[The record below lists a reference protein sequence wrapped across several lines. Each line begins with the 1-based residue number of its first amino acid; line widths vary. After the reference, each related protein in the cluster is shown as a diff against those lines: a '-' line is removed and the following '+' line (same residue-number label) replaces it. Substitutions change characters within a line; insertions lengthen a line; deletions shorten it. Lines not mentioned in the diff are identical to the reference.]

1 VNLFSVNIVGLSLS
15 KHSFEFELGKVFFQ
29 QYQSE
34 LVSEGTLKA
43 IVELD
48 KHETF
53 IEAVFEIKGTVRLTC
68 DRSLEEFDFPIATRA
83 KLVYKYGDEN
93 KEISEEVVMIHR
105 DSASLDLGQPMYEY
119 ITLAVPMKKL
129 HPRFQEEEDDSEEG
143 KLVYTSSDD
152 SKDNDEDGSVDPRWE
167 ILKKLIKS
175 TK

>member
-1 VNLFSVNIVGLSLS
+1 VNFFSVNIIGLSFS
-15 KHSFEFELGKVFFQ
+15 KHSFEFELRKDFFQ

-34 LVSEGTLKA
+34 LISEGTLKA
-43 IVELD
+43 VVELD

-53 IEAVFEIKGTVRLTC
+53 IETIFEIKGSVRLIC
-68 DRSLEEFDFPIATRA
+68 DRSLEAFDFPIATRD

-129 HPRFQEEEDDSEEG
+129 HPRFQEEDDDSEEG
-143 KLVYTSSDD
+143 KLIYTSSAD
-152 SKDNDEDGSVDPRWE
+152 SKEDDEDGSMDSRWE
-167 ILKKLIKS
+167 ILKKLK
-175 TK
+175 